1 MRARGSRPTYR
12 AGLFLALV
20 GVTAVWGLTFTVV
33 RDAVARYDVLGF
45 LTIRFALASLVLA
58 PIGLRRLTRAGGRA
72 AVVVGLALAGGYLL
86 QTIGLKSTTPTLS
99 GLITGL
105 FVVFAP
111 LCNRLLFGVR
121 LSARAWVATGTSLFG
136 LGLLTGSG
144 TTPPNWGDALTLG
157 CALCFGLH
165 IALLDRT
172 ANHHDTVGLAAGQ
185 LLTATIVFGVAW
197 VATTDPHLPPVQ
209 VWPAVLVCG
218 VVASALAFLVQTAAQ
233 RELPAIEV
241 ALILALEPAF
251 AVLFGWLLA
260 GDRLTP
266 VQWCGAVLML
276 AALTWVSLTGT
287 HRQEGAGERGG
298 EEMSRGSLTHRDC
311 GGA

>member
-1 MRARGSRPTYR
+1 MRPRGPGSAYR
-12 AGLFLALV
+12 AGLFVALV

-45 LTIRFALASLVLA
+45 LTIRFALASLILA

-72 AVVVGLALAGGYLL
+72 AILVGIALAGGYLL
-86 QTIGLKSTTPTLS
+86 QTFGLRATKPTLS

-111 LCNRLLFGVR
+111 LCNRVLFGVR
-121 LSARAWVATGTSLFG
+121 LTARAWTATAVSVLG
-136 LGLLTGSG
+136 LGLLTGAG
-144 TTPPNWGDALTLG
+144 AVPPNWGDALTLG

-172 ANHHDTVGLAAGQ
+172 ANHHDTLGLAAGQ
-185 LLTATIVFGVAW
+185 LLTATVVFGIAW
-197 VATTDPHLPPVQ
+197 VATAPPGLPPRE
-209 VWPAVLVCG
+209 VWMAIVICG

-241 ALILALEPAF
+241 ALILSLEPAF
-251 AVLFGWLLA
+251 AVLFGWVLA
-260 GDRLTP
+260 GDRLAA
-266 VQWCGAVLML
+266 VQWAGAGLMF
-276 AALTWVSLTGT
+276 AALTWVSLPAA
-287 HRQEGAGERGG
+287 RPQEGLAEVEGE
-298 EEMSRGSLTHRDC
+298 TVV
-311 GGA
+311 